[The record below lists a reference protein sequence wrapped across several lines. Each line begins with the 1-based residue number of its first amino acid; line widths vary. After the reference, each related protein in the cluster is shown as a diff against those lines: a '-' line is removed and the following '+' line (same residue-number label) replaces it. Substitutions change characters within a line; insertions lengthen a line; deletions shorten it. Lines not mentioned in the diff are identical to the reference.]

1 MNIAIYSRKSKFT
14 GHGDS
19 IENQISMC
27 KDYIVRH
34 FGTLSE
40 HSILIFEDEG
50 FSGKNTNRPQFRRM
64 MQAARQKAFDTLI
77 CYRLD
82 RFSRD
87 IRDFTA
93 TLGELEQLHIDFI
106 CIREQFDTSSP
117 MGRAMMYIAS
127 VFAQLERET
136 IAQRIR
142 DNMLELAKS
151 GRWLG
156 GCTPFGYASTPMQQG
171 AKTHYRLQVVPP
183 ESALIPRIFSLY
195 TALGSLTRLEQE
207 LLSCGIRTRHGNP
220 FSRHSLRFLLSNP
233 VYAPADD
240 TMYTFLHQR
249 GCRLFG
255 SPQCYD
261 GKHGLMGYNKTGKA
275 DAVFLHY
282 HDYGEWIIAPGEHPP
297 LVSSDL
303 WLAAHRLLLR
313 NADKSYHRPKNE
325 VSLLSG
331 LLTCAS
337 CGSAMRSKCGR
348 TTVDGEKRYYYLCE
362 QKEKSHG
369 TLCNLPNLNGNDA
382 DRQLTANL
390 LHLLPADFEDSLPQ
404 PAPAL
409 FSALPIALQ
418 REFLRE
424 SVRSVTWDGTTLV
437 VRL

>member
-19 IENQISMC
+19 IENQVSMC
-27 KDYIVRH
+27 KEYIVRH
-34 FGTLSE
+34 FGALSE
-40 HSILIFEDEG
+40 HALLIFEDEG

-136 IAQRIR
+136 TAQRIR
-142 DNMLELAKS
+142 DNMLELSKS

-156 GCTPFGYASTPMQQG
+156 GCTPFGYTSVPLRNG
-171 AKTHYRLQVVPP
+171 AKICYCLQPIP
-183 ESALIPRIFSLY
+183 SEAALIPRIFALY
-195 TALGSLTRLEQE
+195 CTLGSLTRLERE
-207 LLSCGIRTRHGNP
+207 LLSLGIRTGHGNA

-233 VYAPADD
+233 VYAPAND
-240 TMYTFLHQR
+240 TMYAFLQQC

-261 GKHGLMGYNKTGKA
+261 GKHGLMGYNKTAKT

-282 HDYGEWIIAPGEHPP
+282 RDYSEWIIAPGEHPP
-297 LVSSDL
+297 LVSADL
-303 WLAAHRLLLR
+303 WLCAHRLLLH
-313 NADKSYHRPKNE
+313 NADKSYRRPKNAF
-325 VSLLSG
+325 SLLAG
-331 LLTCAS
+331 TLTCAS
-337 CGSAMRSKCGR
+337 CGSAMRPKYGR
-348 TTVDGEKRYYYLCE
+348 ITADGEKRYYYLCE

-369 TLCNLPNLNGNDA
+369 SLCNVANLNGNDA
-382 DRQLTANL
+382 DRQLTAAL
-390 LHLLPADFEDSLPQ
+390 LRLLPADFEASLPQ
-404 PAPAL
+404 SAPAL

-424 SVRSVTWDGTTLV
+424 TVHSVTWDGKTLV